1 MNVLIPIENDKNA
14 DKVALLDV
22 TSVNVEVFNKTTYVS
37 FIVKDSMR
45 VYKYTKG
52 VISVNEL
59 VKNQFIDLTT
69 DWVKVDSI
77 EDERNNFYKNEKVLA
92 AFRAVLSKAPSVV
105 FLRLLTKD
113 EKVLFTAIMSKD
125 VSVITS
131 APNASLDALLVKLE
145 NAAIEY
151 NEYCA
156 HIRRLRKMVISKI
169 NSLLPQLPHHK
180 LSAKNFDNYLV
191 RLILNNDY
199 YTLSYYSEESIEA
212 AVETFIKSS
221 RI

>member
-1 MNVLIPIENDKNA
+1 MQVIVPIFNESNKE
-14 DKVALLDV
+14 KVTLLDV
-22 TSVNVEVFNKTTYVS
+22 ASMEIEVFNNTTYVS
-37 FIVKDSMR
+37 FIVEDYSYF
-45 VYKYTKG
+45 YKYTKG
-52 VISVNEL
+52 IISINEL
-59 VKNQFIDLTT
+59 VKNQVIDLTT
-69 DWVKVDSI
+69 DWIEVKSF
-77 EDERNNFYKNEKVLA
+77 EEERDNFYKNKKVLA
-92 AFRAVLSKAPSVV
+92 AFGAVISKAPSII

-145 NAAIEY
+145 NAVIEY

-180 LSAKNFDNYLV
+180 LSAKNIDNYLV